1 MPLGVFTAVTGVSG
15 GGKSTFLIETL
26 YKSAARRVMGA
37 REIPAEH
44 DRIDGFEFIDKV
56 IDIDQSPI
64 GRTPRSNPATYTGA
78 FTPIRDWFAGLPEA
92 KARGYAPGRFSFN
105 VKGGRCEACRG
116 DGVIKIEMHFLPDV
130 YVTCDVCHGKR
141 YNRETLDVTFKGK
154 SIADVLDMTVEEG
167 VEFFAAVPAVRDK
180 LQSLFDVGLGYI
192 KVGQQANTLSG
203 GEAQRVKLAKELS
216 KRSTGRTL
224 YILDEPTTGLHFHD
238 VNKLTEMLH
247 ALVEQGNSVVVIEH
261 NLEVIKT
268 ADWIIDIGPEGG
280 TGGGEVVAT
289 GTPEDIV
296 KVERSY
302 TGHFLKELLERRPAG
317 TGGCGIIRSFRRKGS
332 IGRRPE
338 EEQHMSTSGTIRT
351 GIGGWT
357 FEPWEG
363 TFYPEK
369 LPKKRQLEHASRQ
382 LTAIEVNGTYYSSQK
397 PETFAKWAS
406 EVPEDFIFSLKASRF
421 VTNRRVL
428 AEAGESMTK
437 FLTQG
442 LTELGSHLGPILWQF
457 APTKKF
463 DAEDFGAFLSLLPE
477 KQDGIRLRHVVE
489 VRNETFQVP
498 EFIDLLA
505 GHKVAVVCADHHD
518 YPMLPDVTADFVYC
532 RLQKGEDDIKTCYPK
547 KEIDHW
553 AERVKTYAK
562 GAVPDDLPLIAPDR
576 KVEKTPRDVFAFFIT
591 GGKVNA
597 PVGAQELQKA
607 V

>member
-1 MPLGVFTAVTGVSG
+1 
-15 GGKSTFLIETL
+15 
-26 YKSAARRVMGA
+26 
-37 REIPAEH
+37 
-44 DRIDGFEFIDKV
+44 
-56 IDIDQSPI
+56 
-64 GRTPRSNPATYTGA
+64 
-78 FTPIRDWFAGLPEA
+78 
-92 KARGYAPGRFSFN
+92 
-105 VKGGRCEACRG
+105 
-116 DGVIKIEMHFLPDV
+116 
-130 YVTCDVCHGKR
+130 
-141 YNRETLDVTFKGK
+141 
-154 SIADVLDMTVEEG
+154 
-167 VEFFAAVPAVRDK
+167 
-180 LQSLFDVGLGYI
+180 
-192 KVGQQANTLSG
+192 
-203 GEAQRVKLAKELS
+203 
-216 KRSTGRTL
+216 
-224 YILDEPTTGLHFHD
+224 
-238 VNKLTEMLH
+238 
-247 ALVEQGNSVVVIEH
+247 
-261 NLEVIKT
+261 
-268 ADWIIDIGPEGG
+268 
-280 TGGGEVVAT
+280 
-289 GTPEDIV
+289 
-296 KVERSY
+296 
-302 TGHFLKELLERRPAG
+302 
-317 TGGCGIIRSFRRKGS
+317 
-332 IGRRPE
+332 
-338 EEQHMSTSGTIRT
+338 MSTSGTIRT

-406 EVPEDFIFSLKASRF
+406 EVPEDFVFSLKASRF

-428 AEAGESMTK
+428 AEAGESMMK

-489 VRNETFQVP
+489 VRNPTFQVP

-505 GHKVAVVCADHHD
+505 KHKVAVVCADHHD

-562 GAVPDDLPLIAPDR
+562 GGVPDDLPLIAPER
-576 KVEKTPRDVFAFFIT
+576 KVEMTPRDVFAFFIT

-597 PVGAQELQKA
+597 PNGAQELQKA